1 MKIKDIVTLKEVADD
16 LKDGK
21 AFYDQREAGVGD
33 YFWDSLVADI
43 ESLIIYAGI
52 HNKRYCLHRM
62 LAKRFPYAI
71 YYEIENEI
79 AYVVAVL
86 PMRRDPAWIEK
97 KLKERS

>member
-1 MKIKDIVTLKEVADD
+1 MKIRDIIVLKEAAID
-16 LKDGK
+16 LNEGKD
-21 AFYDQREAGVGD
+21 FYDRKEMGVGD

-43 ESLIIYAGI
+43 ESLVIYAGI
-52 HNKRYCLHRM
+52 HNKISGLHRM

-86 PMRRDPAWIEK
+86 PMRRDPLWIKK
-97 KLKERS
+97 KLQKRS

>member
-1 MKIKDIVTLKEVADD
+1 
-16 LKDGK
+16 
-21 AFYDQREAGVGD
+21 VGD
-33 YFWDSLVADI
+33 GNYFWDSLVADI

-79 AYVVAVL
+79 AYVVAML
-86 PMRRDPAWIEK
+86 PLRRDPLWIK
-97 KLKERS
+97 KKIQKRS